1 MGVKKIIIR
10 DCRYDDDDDNGDDD
24 DDTTAGKTAMA
35 LLCKGH
41 NSAPT
46 PHGSSSRIV
55 APVSTDFFVHGFDDS
70 LPARKPVITGLQKRG
85 FGNVSGGRERG
96 PEAGGRGWGTGG
108 GGGGGSN
115 CRLDVQTFYSEKAG
129 YVQARRHNAN
139 LFSSLLFIYS
149 LELLSRSKTVCG
161 SSFEP

>member
-108 GGGGGSN
+108 GG
-115 CRLDVQTFYSEKAG
+115 VQ
-129 YVQARRHNAN
+129 
-139 LFSSLLFIYS
+139 L
-149 LELLSRSKTVCG
+149 
-161 SSFEP
+161 

>member
-1 MGVKKIIIR
+1 MGVQKIIIR

-96 PEAGGRGWGTGG
+96 PGAGAGGRGR
-108 GGGGGSN
+108 GSN